1 MEKVQYDVLVIGA
14 SNAGGMAAAT
24 AAEKGAKVLVID
36 KSRNT
41 NFLHRE
47 TIASIHSKVQKE
59 AKVEIDKNEL
69 VNYLS
74 TFAQGNVD
82 ERLLNTWTDYFS
94 ETVDWIDEKV
104 LRPHG
109 AYMQATA
116 DAYYET
122 ERNRAFPTGNEVTA
136 EHVQHWHM
144 GYGANQ
150 ALVQKWNPWGLKTNV
165 YNDSHRDDGSG
176 ILAALEIGAA
186 KDEEPVSIVFNRGA
200 VPVETNT
207 KDFYET
213 SVTPPDYP
221 GYLWLASYPMLKV
234 NLEGER
240 FFNESAPYQ
249 FQMNAVAKQPGYL
262 SAMIWTEAT
271 MTDKSLGQYHTLGCS
286 RLGFPGI
293 FNGDQVREGVQ
304 QRLEEGLVQKADT
317 IEELAQKLG
326 LPVANLQA
334 SVARYNEMIAS

>member
-1 MEKVQYDVLVIGA
+1 M
-14 SNAGGMAAAT
+14 
-24 AAEKGAKVLVID
+24 ID

-41 NFLHRE
+41 NFLYRE

-59 AKVEIDKNEL
+59 AGVEIDKNEL

-82 ERLLNTWTDYFS
+82 ERLLNTWADHSS

-122 ERNRAFPTGNEVTA
+122 ERNRAFSTGNEVTA
-136 EHVQHWHM
+136 EHGQYWHM

-150 ALVQKWNPWGLKTNV
+150 ALMQKWNPWGLKTNV

-186 KDEEPVSIVFNRGA
+186 KDEEPASIVFNRGA
-200 VPVETNT
+200 VPVGTNA

-213 SVTPPDYP
+213 SLTPPDYP
-221 GYLWLASYPMLKV
+221 GYLWLAFYPMLKV
-234 NLEGER
+234 NLEGEC

-249 FQMNAVAKQPGYL
+249 FQMNAAAKQPGYL

-271 MTDKSLGQYHTLGCS
+271 MTDESLG
-286 RLGFPGI
+286 
-293 FNGDQVREGVQ
+293 
-304 QRLEEGLVQKADT
+304 
-317 IEELAQKLG
+317 
-326 LPVANLQA
+326 
-334 SVARYNEMIAS
+334 